1 MNEVAGV
8 DDGRSL
14 VLSWPPASADPLRTK
29 VPSPGFW
36 CKWLRLF
43 RPRARTRQSGSL
55 LAAVFPLPARGESAR
70 VRGTAIGRGHR
81 PSPSSQPSPRI
92 GRSKERPS
100 LDGLCGEKGP
110 HRRPPHPEL
119 ASGGADPL
127 GASRGDFRVRSG
139 AVGDASRRTVQIAL
153 MAAQTGSSPRLA
165 RGRLFEG
172 SADAEPPQDEVLGC
186 GPIHKALPK
195 HYPCP

>member
-1 MNEVAGV
+1 MNELAGV

-55 LAAVFPLPARGESAR
+55 LAAVFPLPARGERAR

-81 PSPSSQPSPRI
+81 PSPSSQPSPRK
-92 GRSKERPS
+92 R
-100 LDGLCGEKGP
+100 GEGGP

-139 AVGDASRRTVQIAL
+139 AVGDASRRTFQISP

-186 GPIHKALPK
+186 GLIHKALSK